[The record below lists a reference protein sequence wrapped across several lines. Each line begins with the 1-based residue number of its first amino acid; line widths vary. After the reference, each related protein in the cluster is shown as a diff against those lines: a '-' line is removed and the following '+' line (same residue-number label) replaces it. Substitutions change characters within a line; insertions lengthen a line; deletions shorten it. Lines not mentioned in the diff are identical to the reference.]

1 MAFFFILLCSSA
13 GFATDGLFTGI
24 HHQYQSPRALGM
36 GDAFVAVAN
45 DYSSIFYNPAGLARL
60 DEGQINLSIDF
71 ALSPD
76 YLTFNSDIQSAS
88 KKSGDS
94 AKAQAYAELLQKNYG
109 KPYSI
114 RTGLLEGVFVRPGW
128 GFAVLPMDFTLD
140 MAIHNQAAPAISA
153 RAYADTTIAYG
164 VGHDFHNDGLGGK
177 LSWGVTGKFVNRG
190 YFSKDVNT
198 LDLVADSEV
207 VKKSDLR
214 EGYTLDA
221 DVGLLY
227 TPYLPTTGVLSS
239 LRLARPTFGAV
250 VRNVAETGFSQ
261 SLNLYKT
268 KQYGGDAPEKLY
280 RVLDVGTRWEY
291 PSFWI
296 FSGRGSMDMRDIGDP
311 NFNLRRGFHAGL
323 EFDWTLFSW
332 WKGQYRG
339 GVNEGYPTLGA
350 SFLFTLFRLDL
361 VTYGEDVGTEDSPVE
376 NRMYMVKLNIDI

>member
-1 MAFFFILLCSSA
+1 M
-13 GFATDGLFTGI
+13 
-24 HHQYQSPRALGM
+24 
-36 GDAFVAVAN
+36 
-45 DYSSIFYNPAGLARL
+45 
-60 DEGQINLSIDF
+60 
-71 ALSPD
+71 
-76 YLTFNSDIQSAS
+76 
-88 KKSGDS
+88 
-94 AKAQAYAELLQKNYG
+94 
-109 KPYSI
+109 
-114 RTGLLEGVFVRPGW
+114 
-128 GFAVLPMDFTLD
+128 
-140 MAIHNQAAPAISA
+140 
-153 RAYADTTIAYG
+153 
-164 VGHDFHNDGLGGK
+164 
-177 LSWGVTGKFVNRG
+177 
-190 YFSKDVNT
+190 
-198 LDLVADSEV
+198 
-207 VKKSDLR
+207 
-214 EGYTLDA
+214 
-221 DVGLLY
+221 
-227 TPYLPTTGVLSS
+227 
-239 LRLARPTFGAV
+239 RLARPTFGAV